1 MTIKKPSKKIIILIV
16 CAFIVISLVVYNK
29 IQTSGTSMIKA
40 ETAVAEE
47 EYDSINYTET
57 EKNINALDTDGDGL
71 PDWQEII
78 TNTDPHNTD
87 TDRDG
92 TTDAKELELDRDPA
106 VAGPNDRLDKSKTL
120 TVEANTNTDVTISE
134 EVSKNLFANAVYLS
148 NNDGV
153 TEENVATLVDNLIN
167 GVQDTFTF
175 KEYMLSDLPVIQNPT
190 KDDLRFFASTYT
202 TLQIALLEKLAV
214 NTEPEAMAKIYNDHA
229 KSLYMLKTPSTIG
242 GTQLQAINNFS
253 KVSAVF
259 DAMSKQKED
268 PLKLPLAV
276 RAYQDAAAEQ
286 PELIKVIGEYLNKN
300 DIINSLDGTA
310 KNYWTL
316 SITE

>member
-1 MTIKKPSKKIIILIV
+1 MIIKRPSKKIIILIV
-16 CAFIVISLVVYNK
+16 CAFIVISIIAYNK
-29 IQTSGTSMIKA
+29 IQKSGTSMIKA

-47 EYDSINYTET
+47 EYDAINYTEA

-87 TDRDG
+87 TDGDG
-92 TTDAKELELDRDPA
+92 TADGKELELDRDPA
-106 VAGPNDRLDKSKTL
+106 VASPNDKLDKSKTL
-120 TVEANTNTDVTISE
+120 TVEANANTDVTISE

-148 NNDGV
+148 NNDEL
-153 TEENVATLVDNLIN
+153 TEDNVATLVDNLIN

-229 KSLYMLKTPSTIG
+229 KSLYTLTTPNAISE
-242 GTQLQAINNFS
+242 TQLQVINNFS
-253 KVSAVF
+253 KVFAVF

-276 RAYQDAAAEQ
+276 RAYQDAAIEQ
-286 PELIKVIGEYLNKN
+286 PELLKVIGEYLNKN
-300 DIINSLDGTA
+300 DIINSLDETA